1 MLADFTAMRCDFVHI
16 IKIQPG
22 YENFAELFRYT
33 FPEIPFSD
41 RRIRDDRDIESRV
54 NMTLIKG
61 LINDIEIYRCRDLID
76 KTPHYQSYLAK
87 VNGIRD
93 RYKECFMYG
102 TFRDVLGFENSNK
115 EVQAKGFWG
124 KDKMVVV
131 ATNEFDDA
139 VLTASI
145 SVPGYRFVESSTLG
159 NGKVLAGGKKVKL
172 GKCDVAVL
180 LFEKE

>member
-1 MLADFTAMRCDFVHI
+1 MLFNLLQAVDTTALAPAAPVSQEMNFSLIEMATKGGWLMIVLLILSIMAIYIFGNKWWLIRKASKIDKNFMKDIHDYISRECDPDFAIGTEMLADFTAMRCDFVHI

-76 KTPHYQSYLAK
+76 KTPHYK
-87 VNGIRD
+87 
-93 RYKECFMYG
+93 
-102 TFRDVLGFENSNK
+102 
-115 EVQAKGFWG
+115 
-124 KDKMVVV
+124 
-131 ATNEFDDA
+131 
-139 VLTASI
+139 
-145 SVPGYRFVESSTLG
+145 
-159 NGKVLAGGKKVKL
+159 
-172 GKCDVAVL
+172 
-180 LFEKE
+180 